1 MTLSLSMNDPKKF
14 ERFLK
19 KLFVRLDT
27 NKDGSLDFNET
38 KKIIQIFTNCT
49 DFELKQEFEKLDQNN
64 DGVLSFPEFKVMFK
78 SVLDRLEQNSKK
90 KTL

>member
-14 ERFLK
+14 EKFLK
-19 KLFVRLDT
+19 RLFVRLDT

-38 KKIIQIFTNCT
+38 KKLIQIFTNCT
-49 DFELKQEFEKLDQNN
+49 DFELKQQFEKLDQNH
-64 DGVLSFPEFKVMFK
+64 DGVLSFVEFKVMFE
-78 SVLDRLEQNSKK
+78 SVLDRLEKNSKA